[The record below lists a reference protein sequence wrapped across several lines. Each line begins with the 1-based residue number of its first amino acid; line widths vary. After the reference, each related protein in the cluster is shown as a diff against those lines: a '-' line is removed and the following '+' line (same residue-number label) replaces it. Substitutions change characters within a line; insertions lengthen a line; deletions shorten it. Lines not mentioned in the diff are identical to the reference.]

1 MLRKYLYTPHNFILG
16 VVSYPSY
23 HGLGMRLVYD
33 RLSYVLPVDTCLPLL
48 FPRKHKYGKPLPCW
62 CTERFVVVLVNE
74 KKKNV
79 SSMCCIGQNTTSM
92 YMQVKCLPVGFSVH
106 MSYIQRKCM

>member
-33 RLSYVLPVDTCLPLL
+33 RLSCVARRRMSSTFVPSKAQKWKTVTMLVYGEICGCL
-48 FPRKHKYGKPLPCW
+48 GKQ
-62 CTERFVVVLVNE
+62 